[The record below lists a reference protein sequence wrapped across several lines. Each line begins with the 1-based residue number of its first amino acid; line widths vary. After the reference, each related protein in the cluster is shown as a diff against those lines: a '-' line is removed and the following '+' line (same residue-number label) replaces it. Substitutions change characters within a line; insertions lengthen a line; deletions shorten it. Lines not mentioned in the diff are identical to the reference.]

1 MIATARSGGT
11 PPIPGM
17 TIFDVEAIDLVELAE
32 ATGDGEDALGEIL
45 RAGASEEA
53 RLWNWLDGARSIV
66 DIQDVLAH
74 AQGAFPRIEEAAQW
88 LIGVM
93 LLPALK
99 TVYTSE
105 AAVEVYLRTPDGSPI
120 ETLALLKIIALSQ
133 TRGDVGS
140 LRSHLPPE
148 CGEGGGPAEASR
160 VLFEGRGVDCLAPR
174 VRTCWP

>member
-45 RAGASEEA
+45 MAGASEEA
-53 RLWNWLDGARSIV
+53 RLWNLLDGARSIV

-93 LLPALK
+93 LMPALK

-133 TRGDVGS
+133 TREEMLEAYD
-140 LRSHLPPE
+140 LTYRRS
-148 CGEGGGPAEASR
+148 A
-160 VLFEGRGVDCLAPR
+160 VRGVALRKLAEFFLKDE
-174 VRTCWP
+174 VSTV